1 MSLLRAK
8 CCCNTGRCCILN
20 TTDPNVDCTD
30 QCIDNKTPAQ
40 CTALGGV
47 WEPGACADIEPDA
60 CIGVCCATTT
70 AGYFVACQE
79 EVTQCECFSD
89 NLAVGVT
96 TTWHSGPNLT
106 CFDIACPC
114 QCPGVC
120 PCTRYITYTK
130 TETYTNTGC
139 IDIRE
144 YCSSIIQEITVD
156 CDTFGGPCNADGS
169 YDGCDPNYIPDL
181 MAYINS
187 LGYTESFF
195 DCDDYGTTSTQVHT
209 ISFTS
214 QLGVI
219 VCPNPLCT
227 PSQVTIGT
235 NTINRTCQITGGDPF
250 YQCACPPEYPIF
262 VSEVITLTRPSCNT
276 CGNGDDCVHLYD
288 DCAGC

>member
-89 NLAVGVT
+89 NLAVGVN

-114 QCPGVC
+114 QCPGICV
-120 PCTRYITYTK
+120 CTRFITYTE
-130 TETYTNTGC
+130 THTYTYTGC
-139 IDIRE
+139 GG
-144 YCSSIIQEITVD
+144 YCN
-156 CDTFGGPCNADGS
+156 PDGS
-169 YDGCDPNYIPDL
+169 YDVCDPNYIPDL

-187 LGYTESFF
+187 LGYTES
-195 DCDDYGTTSTQVHT
+195 YGSCEDFGTISTVVHT
-209 ISFTS
+209 VSFTT

-235 NTINRTCQITGGDPF
+235 NTYNSTCAITYAEAG
-250 YQCACPPEYPIF
+250 YECACAPGYPF
-262 VSEVITLTRPSCNT
+262 SSSEVITFTRPSCNT